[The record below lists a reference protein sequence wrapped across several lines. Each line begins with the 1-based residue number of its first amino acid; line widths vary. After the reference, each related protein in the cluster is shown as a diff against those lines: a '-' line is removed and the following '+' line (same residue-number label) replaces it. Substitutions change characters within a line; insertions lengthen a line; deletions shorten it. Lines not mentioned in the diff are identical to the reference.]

1 MIYLNNAATSFPKPK
16 NVIDAV
22 HEYMY
27 APPFH
32 SSRAGFERMKED
44 IVYYAREN
52 LAKLLNV
59 DEPLNIIFTSG
70 STESLNL
77 SIYGIPFEG
86 KHFVTTGIE
95 HNSVLRPLKTL
106 EQEGKI
112 TMTIVPCD
120 ENAYVEPEAIKEAI
134 QEDTIAV
141 VVNHS
146 SNVTGTILDLKEI
159 ANTAH
164 DQDCF
169 FIVDGSQST
178 GNIPI
183 DLSDWDV
190 DLFAFTGHK
199 SLYGLQGVGGLY
211 IKPGIEL
218 RPLIVGGT
226 GTKSEVLTQPE
237 GMPIYYEAG
246 TPNMPGII
254 SLAAGT
260 DFIFEEGLEN
270 IKDHKVKLVK
280 KMMDELRDYSGV
292 RILNTSERNS
302 MSNFCFTV
310 ENMVPEEV
318 GYILDSSY
326 DIIVRTGLHCAPL
339 LLEPLGV
346 HPWGTIRTSPSY
358 FTKENEI
365 DKFIGAVKEIA
376 DMGQKKKNNN
386 HK

>member
-1 MIYLNNAATSFPKPK
+1 MIYLNNAATSFPKPQ

-32 SSRAGFERMKED
+32 SSRAGFERQKED

-77 SIYGIPFEG
+77 AIYGIPFEG

-95 HNSVLRPLKTL
+95 HNSVLRPLKHL
-106 EQEGKI
+106 ELEGKI
-112 TMTIVPCD
+112 SMTIVPCD
-120 ENAYVEPEAIKEAI
+120 ENAYVEPQAIGEAI
-134 QEDTIAV
+134 QDDTIAV

-146 SNVTGTILDLKEI
+146 SNVTGSILDLKAI
-159 ANTAH
+159 AKIAH
-164 DQDCF
+164 DKDCF

-183 DLSDWDV
+183 DLNDWDV

-226 GTKSEVLTQPE
+226 GTKSEVMTQPE

-260 DFIFEEGLEN
+260 DFIFKEGLEN
-270 IKDHKVKLVK
+270 IKAHKVKLVK
-280 KMMDELRDYSGV
+280 KMMNELKEYPGIRV
-292 RILNTSERNS
+292 LNTEERNS
-302 MSNFCFTV
+302 LSNFCFTV
-310 ENMVPEEV
+310 DKMVPEEV

-358 FTKENEI
+358 FTKEEEI
-365 DKFIGAVKEIA
+365 DIFIAAVKDIA
-376 DMGQKKKNNN
+376 DMGQKKK
-386 HK
+386 K